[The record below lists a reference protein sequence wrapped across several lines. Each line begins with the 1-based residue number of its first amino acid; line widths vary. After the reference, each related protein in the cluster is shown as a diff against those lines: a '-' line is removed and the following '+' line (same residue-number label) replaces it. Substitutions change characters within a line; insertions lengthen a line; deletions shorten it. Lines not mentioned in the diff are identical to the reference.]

1 MASLRQAAVMDTHL
15 QLENRHTGEWLR
27 LRRIRDRGQVVLEIE
42 GGLPSHGAGPPLHIH
57 LIQHEEGA
65 VLSGVLT
72 GRVGGRTV
80 TISAG
85 EPCAF
90 PAGVPHCWWNNGDEP
105 LRFRGRAVPAADLDR
120 FLQAVF
126 AIANAGIAGRPSI
139 FHMAHLLHR
148 HRHTQ
153 RLAVIPVWLQQIVLP
168 AVVVI
173 GRVLGK
179 YPPGGWPGAPGSCFG
194 APESELE
201 GT

>member
-1 MASLRQAAVMDTHL
+1 
-15 QLENRHTGEWLR
+15 
-27 LRRIRDRGQVVLEIE
+27 
-42 GGLPSHGAGPPLHIH
+42 
-57 LIQHEEGA
+57 
-65 VLSGVLT
+65 
-72 GRVGGRTV
+72 
-80 TISAG
+80 
-85 EPCAF
+85 
-90 PAGVPHCWWNNGDEP
+90 
-105 LRFRGRAVPAADLDR
+105 
-120 FLQAVF
+120 
-126 AIANAGIAGRPSI
+126 
-139 FHMAHLLHR
+139 MAHLLHR